1 MNDRNICIIGLGYVG
16 FPLAI
21 EFSKYYNTIGF
32 DINSNRITELRKNL
46 DITGE
51 VSSKDIEKSSLI
63 LTNQKEDILDSNIYI
78 ITVPTPID
86 QTKKPDLTALHS
98 ASNFVGS
105 VINKGDIIIYEST
118 VFPGCTRDECIPL
131 IEKVSGMKLND
142 DFLCGYSPER
152 INPGDKVNTLK
163 NITKIVSGSNN
174 DALNLVDEIYS
185 KIVSEAKTFPVSS
198 LEIAEAAKVIEN
210 TQRDLNIAFV
220 NELSLIFDKLDIN
233 TKEVIDAAATKWNFL
248 PFKPGLVGGHCIGV
262 DPYYLTYKADVSG
275 YSPEIILAGRRL
287 NDNMGFYIAEKVIKL
302 MISKS
307 IIVEDSNILVLG
319 LTFKENCPDIRNSKV
334 IDVISEL
341 NEFKANID
349 IYDPW
354 VDDQIVR
361 DEYGLDMIDEEFLN
375 KKYDA
380 IVVAVS
386 HSEFLNLDLEKI
398 SHKDTVIFDI
408 KSFLPKDDKL
418 NIYQL

>member
-1 MNDRNICIIGLGYVG
+1 MENKKICIIGLGYVG

-32 DINSNRITELRKNL
+32 DISDKRISQLKDNL
-46 DITGE
+46 DITEE
-51 VSSKDIEKSSLI
+51 VDSNTIKNSKVF
-63 LTNQKEDILDSNIYI
+63 LTNDKQDILDSNIYI

-86 QTKKPDLTALHS
+86 ATKNPDLSALKS
-98 ASNFVGS
+98 ASKLVGS
-105 VINKGDIIIYEST
+105 VISEGNLVVYEST
-118 VFPGCTRDECIPL
+118 VFPGCTREECVPL
-131 IEKVSGMKLND
+131 IEAESGLKLNNN
-142 DFLCGYSPER
+142 FFCGYSPER
-152 INPGDKVNTLK
+152 INPGDRVNTLK
-163 NITKIVSGSNN
+163 NITKIVSGSNEE
-174 DALNLVDEIYS
+174 ALSIVNKIYS
-185 KIVSEAKTFPVSS
+185 TIVSEAKTFPVSS
-198 LEIAEAAKVIEN
+198 MEIAEAAKVIEN

-248 PFKPGLVGGHCIGV
+248 SFKPGLVGGHCIGV

-302 MISKS
+302 MISKTV
-307 IIVEDSNILVLG
+307 IVENSNILVLG

-341 NEFKANID
+341 KEYKTNVD
-349 IYDPW
+349 IFDPW
-354 VDDQIVR
+354 VEPDIVKK
-361 DEYGLDMIDEEFLN
+361 EYDLDVIRKIPSN
-375 KKYDA
+375 KEYDA
-380 IVVAVS
+380 IVLTVA
-386 HSEFLNLDLEKI
+386 HNEFLKIDLKGI
-398 SHKDTVIFDI
+398 SHKNTVIFDVKAI
-408 KSFLPKDDKL
+408 LPKNDGL

>member
-1 MNDRNICIIGLGYVG
+1 MENKKICIIGLGYVG

-32 DINSNRITELRKNL
+32 DISDKRISQLKDNL
-46 DITGE
+46 DITEE
-51 VSSKDIEKSSLI
+51 VDSNTIKNSKVF
-63 LTNQKEDILDSNIYI
+63 LTNDKQDILDSNIYI

-86 QTKKPDLTALHS
+86 ATKNPDLSALKS
-98 ASNFVGS
+98 ASKLVGS
-105 VINKGDIIIYEST
+105 VISEGNLVVYEST
-118 VFPGCTRDECIPL
+118 VFPGCTREECVPL
-131 IEKVSGMKLND
+131 IEAESGLKLNNN
-142 DFLCGYSPER
+142 FFCGYSPER
-152 INPGDKVNTLK
+152 INPGDRVNTLK
-163 NITKIVSGSNN
+163 NITKIVSGSNEE
-174 DALNLVDEIYS
+174 ALGIVNEIYS
-185 KIVSEAKTFPVSS
+185 TIVSEAKTFPVSS
-198 LEIAEAAKVIEN
+198 MEIAEAAKVIEN

-248 PFKPGLVGGHCIGV
+248 SFKPGLVGGHCIGV

-302 MISKS
+302 MISKTV
-307 IIVEDSNILVLG
+307 IVENSNILVLG

-341 NEFKANID
+341 KEYKTNVD
-349 IYDPW
+349 IFDPW
-354 VDDQIVR
+354 VEPDIVKK
-361 DEYGLDMIDEEFLN
+361 EYDLDVIRKIPSN
-375 KKYDA
+375 KEYDA
-380 IVVAVS
+380 IVLTVA
-386 HSEFLNLDLEKI
+386 HNEFLKIDLKGI
-398 SHKDTVIFDI
+398 SHKNTVIFDVKAI
-408 KSFLPKDDKL
+408 LPKNDGL

>member
-1 MNDRNICIIGLGYVG
+1 MENKKICIIGLGYVG

-32 DINSNRITELRKNL
+32 DISDKRISQLKDNL
-46 DITGE
+46 DITEE
-51 VSSKDIEKSSLI
+51 VDSNTIKNSKVF
-63 LTNQKEDILDSNIYI
+63 LTNDKQDILDSNIYI

-86 QTKKPDLTALHS
+86 ATKNPDLSALKS
-98 ASNFVGS
+98 ASKLVGS
-105 VINKGDIIIYEST
+105 VISEGNLVVYEST
-118 VFPGCTRDECIPL
+118 VFPGCTREECVPL
-131 IEKVSGMKLND
+131 IEAESGLKLNNN
-142 DFLCGYSPER
+142 FFCGYSPER
-152 INPGDKVNTLK
+152 INPGDRVNTLK
-163 NITKIVSGSNN
+163 NITKIVSGSNEE
-174 DALNLVDEIYS
+174 ALSIVNKIYS
-185 KIVSEAKTFPVSS
+185 TIVSEAKTFPVSS
-198 LEIAEAAKVIEN
+198 MEIAEAAKVIEN

-302 MISKS
+302 MISKTV
-307 IIVEDSNILVLG
+307 IVENSNILVLG

-341 NEFKANID
+341 KEYKTNVD
-349 IYDPW
+349 IFDPW
-354 VDDQIVR
+354 VEPDIVKK
-361 DEYGLDMIDEEFLN
+361 EYDLDVIRKIPSN
-375 KKYDA
+375 KEYDA
-380 IVVAVS
+380 IVLTVA
-386 HSEFLNLDLEKI
+386 HNEFLKIDLKGI
-398 SHKDTVIFDI
+398 SHKNTVIFDVKAI
-408 KSFLPKDDKL
+408 LPKNDGL

>member
-1 MNDRNICIIGLGYVG
+1 MSDKKICIIGLGYVG

-21 EFSKYYNTIGF
+21 EFSKYYNTKGF
-32 DINSNRITELRKNL
+32 DINSDRISQLKSSI

-51 VSSKDIEKSSLI
+51 IQSKDIKKSNLF
-63 LTNQKEDILDSNIYI
+63 LTNSKEDILDCNIYI
-78 ITVPTPID
+78 VTVPTPID
-86 QTKKPDLTALHS
+86 QTKKPDLSALQS
-98 ASNFVGS
+98 ASKFVGS
-105 VINKGDIIIYEST
+105 VINKGDIVIYEST

-131 IEKVSGMKLND
+131 IEKESKMKLND

-152 INPGDKVNTLK
+152 INPGDKINTLK
-163 NITKIVSGSNN
+163 NITKIVSGSNKE
-174 DALNLVDEIYS
+174 ALNLVNEIYT
-185 KIVSEAKTFPVSS
+185 KIVSDAKTFPVSS
-198 LEIAEAAKVIEN
+198 MEIAEAAKVIEN

-220 NELSLIFDKLDIN
+220 NELSLIFDKLNIN

-248 PFKPGLVGGHCIGV
+248 PFQPGLVGGHCIGV

-307 IIVEDSNILVLG
+307 IIVENSKILVLG

-341 NEFKANID
+341 KEYKTNID

-354 VDDQIVR
+354 ADSKVVNQ
-361 DEYGLDMIDEEFLN
+361 EYGLDLMDDSFLD

-386 HSEFLNLDLEKI
+386 HKEFLSIDLEKI
-398 SHKDTVIFDI
+398 SHQDSIVFDI
-408 KSFLPKDDKL
+408 KSVLPKNDKL

>member
-32 DINSNRITELRKNL
+32 DINSNRISQLRKNL

-262 DPYYLTYKADVSG
+262 DPYYLSYKSEEIG
-275 YSPEIILAGRRL
+275 YIPQIINTGRKL
-287 NDNMGFYIAEKVIKL
+287 NDSMAQYVCSLLFECMDKKRIDLSDSKILIMGY
-302 MISKS
+302 
-307 IIVEDSNILVLG
+307 
-319 LTFKENCPDIRNSKV
+319 TFKENCPDTRNTKV
-334 IDVISEL
+334 PEVYSHL
-341 NEFKANID
+341 KSYGFKRVD
-349 IYDPW
+349 IYDPHANY
-354 VDDQIVR
+354 DDVKSIFNIN
-361 DEYGLDMIDEEFLN
+361 LCN
-375 KKYDA
+375 KLVKYELIILAVAHDSFKIINLEDLKSTKDSVVYDLKCFFDA
-380 IVVAVS
+380 NKVNKR
-386 HSEFLNLDLEKI
+386 L
-398 SHKDTVIFDI
+398 
-408 KSFLPKDDKL
+408 
-418 NIYQL
+418 

>member
-1 MNDRNICIIGLGYVG
+1 MSDKKICIIGLGYVG

-21 EFSKYYNTIGF
+21 EFSKYYNTKGF
-32 DINSNRITELRKNL
+32 DINSDRISQLKGSI

-51 VSSKDIEKSSLI
+51 IQSKDIKKSNLF
-63 LTNQKEDILDSNIYI
+63 LTNSKEDILDCNIYI
-78 ITVPTPID
+78 VTVPTPID
-86 QTKKPDLTALHS
+86 QTKKPDLSALQS
-98 ASNFVGS
+98 ASKFVGS
-105 VINKGDIIIYEST
+105 VINKGDIVIYEST

-131 IEKVSGMKLND
+131 IEKESKMKLND

-152 INPGDKVNTLK
+152 INPGDKINTLK
-163 NITKIVSGSNN
+163 NITKIVSGSNKE
-174 DALNLVDEIYS
+174 ALNLVNEIYT
-185 KIVSEAKTFPVSS
+185 KIVSDAKTFPVSS
-198 LEIAEAAKVIEN
+198 MEIAEAAKVIEN

-220 NELSLIFDKLDIN
+220 NELSLIFDKLNIN

-248 PFKPGLVGGHCIGV
+248 PFQPGLVGGHCIGV

-307 IIVEDSNILVLG
+307 IIVENSKILVLG

-341 NEFKANID
+341 KEYKTNID

-354 VDDQIVR
+354 ADSKVVNQ
-361 DEYGLDMIDEEFLN
+361 EYGLDLMDDSFLD

-386 HSEFLNLDLEKI
+386 HKEFLSIDLEKI
-398 SHKDTVIFDI
+398 SHQDSIVFDI
-408 KSFLPKDDKL
+408 KSVLPKNDKL

>member
-1 MNDRNICIIGLGYVG
+1 MENKKICIIGLGYVG

-32 DINSNRITELRKNL
+32 DISDKRISQLKDNL
-46 DITGE
+46 DITEE
-51 VSSKDIEKSSLI
+51 VDSNTIKNSKVF
-63 LTNQKEDILDSNIYI
+63 LTNDKQDILDSNIYI

-86 QTKKPDLTALHS
+86 ATKNPDLSALKS
-98 ASNFVGS
+98 ASKLVGS
-105 VINKGDIIIYEST
+105 VISEGNLVVYEST
-118 VFPGCTRDECIPL
+118 VFPGCTREECVPL
-131 IEKVSGMKLND
+131 IEAESGLKLNNN
-142 DFLCGYSPER
+142 FFCGYSPER
-152 INPGDKVNTLK
+152 INPGDRVNTLK
-163 NITKIVSGSNN
+163 NITKIVSGSNEE
-174 DALNLVDEIYS
+174 ALSIVNEIYS
-185 KIVSEAKTFPVSS
+185 TIVSEAKTFPVSS
-198 LEIAEAAKVIEN
+198 MEIAEAAKVIEN

-248 PFKPGLVGGHCIGV
+248 SFKPGLVGGHCIGV

-302 MISKS
+302 MISKTV
-307 IIVEDSNILVLG
+307 IVENSNILVLG

-341 NEFKANID
+341 KEYKTNVD
-349 IYDPW
+349 IFDPW
-354 VDDQIVR
+354 VEPDIVKK
-361 DEYGLDMIDEEFLN
+361 EYDLDVIRKIPSN
-375 KKYDA
+375 KEYDA
-380 IVVAVS
+380 IVLTVA
-386 HSEFLNLDLEKI
+386 HNEFLKIDLKGI
-398 SHKDTVIFDI
+398 SHKNTVIFDVKAI
-408 KSFLPKDDKL
+408 LPKNDGL